1 MVFAF
6 CREKKARIN
15 EIRPSEQFWI
25 SSNKVGTIH
34 YLCPT
39 LFRQATINDKVTVK
53 LTSQISIKTYW
64 FYTKNWS
71 TMSILSR
78 VSLILIW
85 HIGTKSEI
93 CRRIGKRKLIYIM
106 LNLFDSSIL
115 KAILIIRWPFLFM
128 DILEFYSLKFH
139 AFM

>member
-6 CREKKARIN
+6 CGEKKARIN

-34 YLCPT
+34 YLYPT
-39 LFRQATINDKVTVK
+39 LFHQATINGKVTVK
-53 LTSQISIKTYW
+53 LTSRISIKTYW

-71 TMSILSR
+71 TMSTLSR

-85 HIGTKSEI
+85 HIGTKSGI
-93 CRRIGKRKLIYIM
+93 CRRIGKRKIIYIM
-106 LNLFDSSIL
+106 LN
-115 KAILIIRWPFLFM
+115 
-128 DILEFYSLKFH
+128 
-139 AFM
+139 